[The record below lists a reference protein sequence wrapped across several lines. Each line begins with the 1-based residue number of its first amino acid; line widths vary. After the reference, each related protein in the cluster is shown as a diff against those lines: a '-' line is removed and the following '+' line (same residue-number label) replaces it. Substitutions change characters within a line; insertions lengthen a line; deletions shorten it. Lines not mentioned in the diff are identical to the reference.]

1 VNITNLLGNTGPIPN
16 IPALEVDGDA
26 LVAGNMIVTAG
37 AYSMPST
44 VAGSVYETSGFT
56 NTLGAITGTY
66 SGPIPSYDATVYS
79 FTGGGG
85 GRFNYP
91 DGVAVIPSSGVIVV
105 ADTNNNR
112 IRLVT
117 QASVVTTLAG
127 SGATGSANGT
137 GTAASFNGPNGVAV
151 LSDGNIVVADTG
163 NHRIRLV
170 TYPGGVVTTLAGSG
184 SAAFADG
191 TGTAASFWTPTGV
204 AVLSDGNIVVADAIN
219 NRIRLVTYPG
229 GVVTTLAGSS
239 SAAFANGT
247 GAAASFNYPYGVA
260 VLSNG
265 NIVVADSTNQRIR
278 YVTYPAG
285 AVTTLAGSSSGS
297 AGFADGTGAAAS
309 FYEPHGVAVLSNG
322 TIVVA
327 DMANQRIRLVATS
340 TYTLNSGVVTTL
352 AGSSQGSADGTG
364 AAASFSNP
372 FGVAVLSNGTIVV
385 ADTYNH
391 LIRLVATSTYAANSG
406 VVTTLAGTA
415 GTGSFADGQIG
426 GTFVVPAGA
435 PVIVDYL
442 IVGGG
447 GGGGYNDGAGGGG
460 GAGGLV
466 YAKGIQLP
474 AGTYTWTVGVGGAGT
489 VGPATTN
496 GTNGSPSSLSN
507 ASFGNVVALGGG
519 GGGSTA
525 AASDGASGG
534 GGRGGASPVSGGNNA
549 IGQGNIGGS
558 NTAGTSIGTGGG
570 GAGTPGVYTN
580 SPPYITGGSGLA
592 IPITGS
598 NVYYAGGGG
607 GANAAGSIT
616 TYSPGGAGGG
626 GGGAY
631 FTSITTSGLAGTA
644 NTGGGG
650 GGALQYVSTNG
661 TGGSGG
667 SGIII
672 IRVYTNIGS
681 RMLIGDGSGYSL
693 ALSAQSNA
701 VTRDVMTVTDQ
712 GNVTIGLGNALFSS
726 PGDAKFDSLG
736 NLYVA
741 DYDNNRI
748 RKISPSGI
756 VSTLVG
762 NGFPSN
768 GIGTGTGSYIFST
781 YSLSVYDVGGVGYLF
796 VGGNALIYQITLP
809 GGVVTWLAGSGTSGS
824 NDGSTGS
831 TSTFTQPRGL
841 YTDGTYV
848 YVAEYAV
855 VNSIRRVT
863 ISTGQT
869 QTLST
874 SGWATN
880 PGTKPTLG
888 NVTSLVTDGT
898 TIYYT
903 NRTATVYKIL
913 SAGAS
918 VGTAISSAAF
928 SGAYGIQY
936 GNSAKTLL
944 YVTNESSYKVSSL
957 PTSGTSGTAPTII
970 AGSGTSA
977 SVDGTGT
984 TASFVTIQNFAVDS
998 AFSNLYIPEL
1008 TGNKIRKLNL
1018 ATSNV
1023 TTYAG
1028 TGVAGFADGSV
1039 PTSTVVNN
1047 ALFVN
1052 GATSG
1057 GFYYLSNT
1065 TTALT
1070 AALSGPNSSGNV
1082 VLSNGTSNGPY
1093 VTRGGVSWTTGSDSR
1108 MKTVVSNLSNATEL
1122 LSGITPV
1129 YFTYNEDPGKKQ
1141 HVGVLAQ
1148 EVLPVFPDIVASNAD
1163 PTAMMGVDYGAFA
1176 APLITA
1182 IKELSARLSNVEA
1195 RLAATTTV

>member
-1 VNITNLLGNTGPIPN
+1 
-16 IPALEVDGDA
+16 
-26 LVAGNMIVTAG
+26 
-37 AYSMPST
+37 
-44 VAGSVYETSGFT
+44 
-56 NTLGAITGTY
+56 
-66 SGPIPSYDATVYS
+66 
-79 FTGGGG
+79 
-85 GRFNYP
+85 
-91 DGVAVIPSSGVIVV
+91 
-105 ADTNNNR
+105 
-112 IRLVT
+112 
-117 QASVVTTLAG
+117 
-127 SGATGSANGT
+127 
-137 GTAASFNGPNGVAV
+137 V

-204 AVLSDGNIVVADAIN
+204 AVLSNGNIVVADALN

-260 VLSNG
+260 VLPNG
-265 NIVVADSTNQRIR
+265 NIVVADLSNQRIR

-285 AVTTLAGSSSGS
+285 AVTTLAGNSSGS
-297 AGFADGTGAAAS
+297 AGSADGTGAAAS
-309 FYEPHGVAVLSNG
+309 FYEPRGVAVLSNG
-322 TIVVA
+322 NIVVA
-327 DMANQRIRLVATS
+327 DLANNRIRLVATS

-364 AAASFSNP
+364 TAASFNGP

-385 ADTYNH
+385 ADQYNH

-442 IVGGG
+442 VVGGG
-447 GGGGYNDGAGGGG
+447 GGGGYYFQGGGGG

-534 GGRGGASPVSGGNNA
+534 GGHGGTLVSGGGNA

-558 NTAGTSIGTGGG
+558 NTAGLSIGTGGG

-580 SPPYITGGSGLA
+580 TSPYITGGSGLA

-607 GANAAGSIT
+607 GANGSGIT

-626 GGGAY
+626 GSGAY
-631 FTSITTSGLAGTA
+631 YVNTSLVNGLAGTA

-650 GGALQYVSTNG
+650 GGALKYSSTYG
-661 TGGSGG
+661 TGGAGG
-667 SGIII
+667 SGVIIL
-672 IRVYTNIGS
+672 RVYTNIGS
-681 RMLIGDGSGYSL
+681 RLLIGDGSGYSL

-701 VTRDVMTVTDQ
+701 VTTDVMTVTDQ
-712 GNVTIGLGNALFSS
+712 GNVSIGLSNALFN
-726 PGDAKFDSLG
+726 GTYGNRFDSLG

-741 DYDNNRI
+741 DRSNNRI
-748 RKISPSGI
+748 RKITPSGI
-756 VSTLVG
+756 VTTFLGSG
-762 NGFPSN
+762 NAFA
-768 GIGTGTGSYIFST
+768 ITAGTGTAADLSQPLGIAIGVMNGVETLFAASSHAVIAAPLST
-781 YSLSVYDVGGVGYLF
+781 GVMTIIAGTY
-796 VGGNALIYQITLP
+796 
-809 GGVVTWLAGSGTSGS
+809 GVASTTDSTTGTSARFS
-824 NDGSTGS
+824 
-831 TSTFTQPRGL
+831 QPIGL
-841 YTDGTYV
+841 TLDTTNGYVFVADSVNSAIRRIAYTGTY
-848 YVAEYAV
+848 AV
-855 VNSIRRVT
+855 T
-863 ISTGQT
+863 
-869 QTLST
+869 
-874 SGWATN
+874 
-880 PGTKPTLG
+880 TLG
-888 NVTSLVTDGT
+888 SSGFSSGATPVTLGGSVVKSVLFDGAS
-898 TIYYT
+898 TIYYVANAAYGKVT
-903 NRTATVYKIL
+903 TAGANTTLTTSVLSGPYDLVFNSTKTGVYIVDASLQQVL
-913 SAGAS
+913 SAGL
-918 VGTAISSAAF
+918 TAGS
-928 SGAYGIQY
+928 
-936 GNSAKTLL
+936 
-944 YVTNESSYKVSSL
+944 
-957 PTSGTSGTAPTII
+957 PTII
-970 AGSGTSA
+970 AGTSLI
-977 SVDGTGT
+977 TGSIDAT
-984 TASFVTIQNFAVDS
+984 GLS
-998 AFSNLYIPEL
+998 AAFNILRACTLDPAGSNLYIADASN
-1008 TGNKIRKLNL
+1008 NKIRKLNL

-1028 TGVAGFADGSV
+1028 TGVGGFADGSV
-1039 PTSTVVNN
+1039 PTATVVNN
-1047 ALFVN
+1047 YLGVGTTAPAYPLDVAGPIRSFGSSSTYN
-1052 GATSG
+1052 GG
-1057 GFYYLSNT
+1057 VYYFSNT
-1065 TTALT
+1065 TTGLT
-1070 AALSGPNSSGNV
+1070 AALFGPDASGNV
-1082 VLSNGTSNGPY
+1082 TMSNGALGPY
-1093 VTRGGVSWTTGSDSR
+1093 VARSGTSWTTPSDSR
-1108 MKTVVSNLSNATEL
+1108 MKDVLSNVSNATDM
-1122 LSGITPV
+1122 LSSITPV
-1129 YFTYNEDPGKKQ
+1129 YFTYNADSNKKR
-1141 HVGVLAQ
+1141 HIGVLAQ